1 MENNS
6 KSFEKKKTVPE
17 QRKLRF
23 KDMRRG
29 FAAHEKT
36 HVLWG
41 GELTVPWEFQGRGAP
56 ENFSVKNRRLEE
68 LPFNC
73 KAHGDAFW

>member
-1 MENNS
+1 M
-6 KSFEKKKTVPE
+6 
-17 QRKLRF
+17 RF

-41 GELTVPWEFQGRGAP
+41 GELTVGFLDQAETCHLAKFAESTNEQKLDSLGAKP
-56 ENFSVKNRRLEE
+56 QVLVLCRNEI
-68 LPFNC
+68 
-73 KAHGDAFW
+73 D